1 MVRPAVR
8 TNPSQ
13 KRSFSKTLFKPAEF
27 GNVALFLWLGL
38 PSTLL
43 HYENADFWKHFLNR
57 RNLETSVFR
66 FCVSDEDILKT
77 KLFES
82 DVVTIIMSIMWFH
95 WASFPHT
102 QNQNGRRL
110 MRFLNSPGLV
120 WKENIWC
127 VFRAKPSFEIA
138 PVAQCGRELRQSG
151 LFACCP
157 CFLQKAANFGS
168 IACIIHS

>member
-27 GNVALFLWLGL
+27 GNAALFLWLGL

-43 HYENADFWKHFLNR
+43 HYENADFWKHSLNR

-82 DVVTIIMSIMWFH
+82 DVVTIIMSIMISLSKFSSYAKPKWPAIDAFFK
-95 WASFPHT
+95 FPRFGVKRKH
-102 QNQNGRRL
+102 L
-110 MRFLNSPGLV
+110 MRFQSETFVWNCSGGAV
-120 WKENIWC
+120 WKGTQTKVVC
-127 VFRAKPSFEIA
+127 LLSMFPS
-138 PVAQCGRELRQSG
+138 
-151 LFACCP
+151 
-157 CFLQKAANFGS
+157 KGS
-168 IACIIHS
+168 KLW